1 MTTLMELPVR
11 GFMASGRLWLLLLV
25 PLLVAL
31 YVWLVRRKSRSGIRF
46 TNTGILERVLGKQNT
61 WLRHVTV
68 ALSILSLITLVG
80 AWARPFGVDRV
91 PRNAAT
97 IVVVIDTSL
106 SMNATD
112 VSPNRLAAAK
122 LAASDFVKAVPA
134 QYNLSLVSLS
144 GSPAVRLP
152 PVTDRTAMLRA
163 IERLEPQES
172 TALGDAIYAALG
184 AIDLAPRVD
193 GNKTPPGMIVLL
205 SDGANTAGQAPLQ
218 AAQEAGK
225 RKVPVYTIAYGTDN
239 GYVDLDGKRERVP
252 PDKETMSK
260 IAQETGGR
268 MYAADNASQLND
280 AYKSI
285 QTAVGYVEVEKEI
298 TATAAGVGL
307 ALALL
312 AAVGAVMVGARWP

>member
-1 MTTLMELPVR
+1 MTLMELPVT
-11 GFMASGRLWLLLLV
+11 GFLASERLWVLAIV

-31 YVWLVRRKSRSGIRF
+31 YVWLIRRKSTSGIRF
-46 TNTGILERVLGKQNT
+46 TNTGVLERVLGKQNT

-68 ALSILSLITLVG
+68 TLSILSLITLVG
-80 AWARPFGVDRV
+80 AWARPFGLDRV

-97 IVVVIDTSL
+97 IVVVIDISL

-122 LAASDFVKAVPA
+122 TAAIEFVTKVPE

-144 GSPAVRLP
+144 GNPAVRLP
-152 PVTDRTAMLRA
+152 PVTDRTAMKRA

-172 TALGDAIYAALG
+172 TAIGDAIYAGLG
-184 AIDLAPRVD
+184 SIDQAPKID
-193 GNKTPPGMIVLL
+193 GKSPPGMLVVL
-205 SDGANTAGQAPLQ
+205 SDGTNTAGQAPMQ
-218 AAQEAGK
+218 AASEAAK
-225 RKVPVYTIAYGTDN
+225 RKVPIYTIAYGTDN
-239 GYVDLDGKRERVP
+239 GYVDVDGKRERVP
-252 PDKETMSK
+252 PDKKTMTA
-260 IAQETGGR
+260 IAQETGGKA
-268 MYAADNASQLND
+268 YAADNIGQLND

-285 QTAVGYVEVEKEI
+285 QTAVGYVEVQKEI

>member
-1 MTTLMELPVR
+1 MTLMDLPVK
-11 GFMASGRLWLLLLV
+11 GFMASERLWWLLLV
-25 PLLVAL
+25 PVMIAL
-31 YVWLVRRKSRSGIRF
+31 YVWLINRKSSSGIRF
-46 TNTGILERVLGKQNT
+46 TNTGVLGRVLGKQNT

-68 ALSILSLITLVG
+68 ALSILSLITLIG
-80 AWARPFGVDRV
+80 AWGRPFGLDRV

-97 IVVVIDTSL
+97 IVVVIDVSL
-106 SMNATD
+106 SMEATD

-122 LAASDFVKAVPA
+122 QAAAEFTTSVPA
-134 QYNLSLVSLS
+134 AYNLSLVSLS

-152 PVTDRTAMLRA
+152 PVTDRAAMLRA

-172 TALGDAIYAALG
+172 TAIGDAIYAALG
-184 AIDLAPRVD
+184 SIDQAPKVD
-193 GNKTPPGMIVLL
+193 GNKAPPGMIVML
-205 SDGANTAGQAPLQ
+205 SDGTNTAGQAPLQ
-218 AAQEAGK
+218 AAADAGK
-225 RKVPVYTIAYGTDN
+225 RNVPIYTIAYGTDN

-252 PDKETMSK
+252 PDKQTMSK
-260 IAQETGGR
+260 IAQETKGR
-268 MYAADNASQLND
+268 MYEADNLAQLND

-312 AAVGAVMVGARWP
+312 AAIGAVMVGARWP